1 MKLLIGDSKKILNY
15 RLPEISEKFFMINF
29 SYYFKT
35 TIYREVL
42 TLKAVNSNWVIYG
55 DDKLLLKKNGASCEN
70 IIINENMSFELKFAD
85 MPDYIPIFILSDQCD
100 YEFYNIYNVDNIKVG
115 SDSSCQISCQSL
127 SNKVFEIYKSGLDYM
142 IKHLDENEKSVYLNS
157 NSFIE
162 SPLNTG
168 DYIFCNGIKIIFM
181 HDFLMINKFN
191 FNLIFKELV
200 KMSPK
205 NNLIDTPITPV
216 TDIEK
221 STKLYD
227 ENEVFVH
234 TPRFKN
240 EIKNEYV
247 KFDEPPAKEITQ
259 KIPAIFTTGSSAI
272 MGITSSLTLLTSF
285 NSYKN
290 GNSDTVSFFT
300 EVAICGLMLI
310 SSFFIPFLTEKWEK
324 GNEKKRE
331 KKRQEKY
338 REYVNEKNT
347 DIENIVSNQ
356 EMVLKNNNTD
366 LSQILE
372 NIKNKSSDLWNR
384 EIIDSDFLTITI
396 GEGNIKPRLEI
407 EAPTES
413 FALDEDDLKKL
424 VLEVSSK
431 KRILKDVPIV
441 HSLIE
446 NKVTPIVINNNFK
459 DDYVKSIIIQLLYY
473 YSGNDLKI
481 VTITNEYNSYKWDFL
496 KYMPH
501 SWNKDYDKRYFASNE
516 EELLQVSI
524 MLEQE
529 YNNRKKELKGTNEK
543 SSSGN
548 IYKNFSEYFL
558 IVTDDYK
565 MAREMSIVNKIIDE
579 SDNLGFSLL
588 VFEDS
593 IKNLPSR
600 SEILIEIN
608 NDEGHIVEKSA
619 MNKEQMS
626 FKPKYINNFSIEK
639 YAKIIAN
646 IPVGIKS
653 SEMGIPNSLTFLD
666 MYHAGRV
673 DQLNIFSRWQ
683 NNNPVTSLKAPIG
696 IKENDK
702 MVELDLH
709 EKYHGPHGLIAGSTG
724 SGKSEFIIT
733 YILSLAVNYH
743 PYEVQFVLIDYKGG
757 GLAGAFEN
765 RETGIKIP
773 HLVGTITN
781 LDKSEMGRT
790 LVSIKSELQRRQRVF
805 NETREAL
812 DESTIDIYKYQRLY
826 REGKVKEP
834 MSHLFI
840 ISDEFAELKAQQ
852 PDFMDEL
859 VSAARIGR
867 SLGIHLILATQKP
880 SGVVDEQI
888 WSNTRFRVCLKVQTT
903 EDSNELLKKPDAAYI
918 KGAGRFYLQVGNDEI
933 YELGQSGWCGAKYVP
948 SDNVHKKVDDDILF
962 ISNCGE
968 TLKSVNEEVKKDNV
982 NDMGEQLGN
991 IVKYIYNLALS
1002 KNLKFSSLWLD
1013 NVPSTLYFNDLS
1025 KKYAIKNEKYLINPV
1040 IGEYDD
1046 PANQKQGYVDL
1057 PLIDCGN
1064 TFITGA
1070 SGSGKTTLLSTII
1083 YETIIIHSSEEV
1095 NFYILD
1101 FAAEKLKI
1109 FQKAPQ
1115 VGDVLTS
1122 ADTDKIKFLFYMLE
1136 AEKDKRF
1143 AYYSTNGGDYI
1154 KDAHSNNA
1162 KFPHIIVV
1170 INEFEVFKELF
1181 EDIFDYEFVPFTRNC
1196 NKVGITFIV
1205 TSTAINSLGYM
1216 AESNF
1221 PKKIVLNMVDTS
1233 EYTTFFNEAPLI
1245 KKNSGR
1251 GLIELDNVYEFQ
1263 IALAFEESLYD
1274 SKINYVIN
1282 QLNKY
1287 LSNKASR
1294 VPTIPDNVTID
1305 MLKGKVETISE
1316 IPLGINI
1323 KTAQLNTFDFSN
1335 KLNIIAS
1342 NSYTP
1347 SKKFFP
1353 KLFEILENLNDTKI
1367 IVLNS
1372 IKGLKIS
1379 HDETIKYYDSGFK
1392 DIINV
1397 LNKNVIKY
1405 IEQQK
1410 EDKFIIIFLGYAQ
1423 LQRYLLKE
1431 KEENEEINTIDD
1443 LINNSIGVDNFNF
1456 IVYDDETLLAKI
1468 EDSEIDQLFKRNTG
1482 IWLGKEYDSQNIFEV
1497 NDQNSDM
1504 EQLNNNNVTII
1515 KNGKVSHLK
1524 FN

>member
-1 MKLLIGDSKKILNY
+1 MLIG
-15 RLPEISEKFFMINF
+15 
-29 SYYFKT
+29 
-35 TIYREVL
+35 
-42 TLKAVNSNWVIYG
+42 
-55 DDKLLLKKNGASCEN
+55 
-70 IIINENMSFELKFAD
+70 
-85 MPDYIPIFILSDQCD
+85 
-100 YEFYNIYNVDNIKVG
+100 
-115 SDSSCQISCQSL
+115 
-127 SNKVFEIYKSGLDYM
+127 
-142 IKHLDENEKSVYLNS
+142 
-157 NSFIE
+157 
-162 SPLNTG
+162 
-168 DYIFCNGIKIIFM
+168 
-181 HDFLMINKFN
+181 
-191 FNLIFKELV
+191 
-200 KMSPK
+200 
-205 NNLIDTPITPV
+205 
-216 TDIEK
+216 
-221 STKLYD
+221 
-227 ENEVFVH
+227 
-234 TPRFKN
+234 
-240 EIKNEYV
+240 
-247 KFDEPPAKEITQ
+247 
-259 KIPAIFTTGSSAI
+259 
-272 MGITSSLTLLTSF
+272 
-285 NSYKN
+285 
-290 GNSDTVSFFT
+290 
-300 EVAICGLMLI
+300 
-310 SSFFIPFLTEKWEK
+310 SFFIPLFTEKWEK
-324 GNEKKRE
+324 RNEKKRE
-331 KKRQEKY
+331 KKRQSKY
-338 REYVNEKNT
+338 REYVNEK
-347 DIENIVSNQ
+347 DLEIEKIVSNQ
-356 EMVLKNNNTD
+356 ESILRNNNTD
-366 LSQILE
+366 LNQILE
-372 NIKNKSSDLWNR
+372 NIKNKNSDLWNR
-384 EIIDSDFLTITI
+384 EIIDSDFLSISL
-396 GEGNIKPRLEI
+396 GEGNISPKLEI
-407 EAPTES
+407 EAPTKAFS
-413 FALDEDDLKKL
+413 LDEDDLKNL

-431 KRILKDVPIV
+431 KRILSDVPIS

-446 NKVTPIVINNNFK
+446 NVVTPIIVDKKIK
-459 DDYVKSIIIQLLYY
+459 DDYIKSIIIQLLYY

-501 SWNKDYDKRYFASNE
+501 SWNKDYDKRYYASNE
-516 EELLQVSI
+516 EEVLQVSI

-529 YNNRKKELKGTNEK
+529 FNNRKKELKTFNEK
-543 SSSGN
+543 SSTVQK
-548 IYKNFSEYFL
+548 YKDFSEYFL
-558 IVTDDYK
+558 IITDDYK
-565 MAREMSIVNKIIDE
+565 LASEMSIVNKIIDE
-579 SDNLGFSLL
+579 SENLGFSLL
-588 VFEDS
+588 IFEDS

-600 SEILIEIN
+600 SEIIVEIN
-608 NDEGHIVEKSA
+608 PDEGHIIEKSA
-619 MNKEQMS
+619 INKEQVS
-626 FKPKYINNFSIEK
+626 FIPKFINNFNIEK

-646 IPVGIKS
+646 IPVGVKS

-933 YELGQSGWCGAKYVP
+933 YELGQSGWCGAKYIP
-948 SDNVHKKVDDDILF
+948 ADNVHKKVDDDILF

-968 TLKSVNEEVKKDNV
+968 TLKTINEEVKKDNV
-982 NDMGEQLGN
+982 SDMGEQLGN
-991 IVKYIYNLALS
+991 IVKYIYNLAIS

-1013 NVPSTLYFNDLS
+1013 NVPNVLYFNDLF
-1025 KKYAIKNEKYLINPV
+1025 KKYDIVNEKYLINPV

-1122 ADTDKIKFLFYMLE
+1122 ADTEKIKFLFYMLE
-1136 AEKDKRF
+1136 VEKDKRF
-1143 AYYSTNGGDYI
+1143 AYYSTNGGDYV
-1154 KDAHSNNA
+1154 KDAHNHNA
-1162 KFPHIIVV
+1162 KFPHIIVI

-1181 EDIFDYEFVPFTRNC
+1181 EDIFDYDFVPFTRNC

-1205 TSTAINSLGYM
+1205 SSTAINSLGYM

-1245 KKNSGR
+1245 KKNPGR

-1274 SKINYVIN
+1274 NKINYVIE

-1287 LSNKASR
+1287 LSNKANR
-1294 VPTIPDNVTID
+1294 VPTIPDSVTIE
-1305 MLKGKVETISE
+1305 MLKENAKSLSE

-1323 KTAQLNTFDFSN
+1323 KTAQLNTFDFDN
-1335 KLNIIAS
+1335 KLSVISS
-1342 NSYTP
+1342 NSYAP
-1347 SKKFFP
+1347 AKKFFP
-1353 KLFEILENLNDTKI
+1353 KLFEIISSLEDTKV

-1372 IKGLKIS
+1372 IKGLKLA
-1379 HDETIKYYDSGFK
+1379 HNDKIKYYDSGFR

-1405 IEQQK
+1405 SESPK
-1410 EDKFIIIFLGYAQ
+1410 EDKFLIIFTGYTQ
-1423 LQRYLLKE
+1423 LQMHLLKE
-1431 KEENEEINTIDD
+1431 KQSDEGEEIITIDN
-1443 LINNSIGVDNFNF
+1443 LINNSVGVNNFSY
-1456 IVYDDETLLAKI
+1456 ILYDEETILSKI
-1468 EDSEIDQLFKRNTG
+1468 EDSDIDQLFKRNNG
-1482 IWLGKEYDSQNIFEV
+1482 VWLGKEYDSQSIFEV
-1497 NDQNSDM
+1497 NNQNNDID
-1504 EQLNNNNVTII
+1504 QLNNNNVTII
-1515 KNGKVSHLK
+1515 KNGKASHLK